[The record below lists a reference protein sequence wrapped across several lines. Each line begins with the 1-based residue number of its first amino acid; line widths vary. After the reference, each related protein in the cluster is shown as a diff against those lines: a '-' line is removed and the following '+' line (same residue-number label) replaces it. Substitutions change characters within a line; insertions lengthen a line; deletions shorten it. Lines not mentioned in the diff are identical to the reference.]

1 MLPTLVREKER
12 FPFFG
17 LRNGI
22 DRMFDDFF
30 STANDWPALVEPRM
44 AGPNVFLPPIDVKET
59 DTNLLVE
66 VEVPGFKSG
75 DVDVQIE
82 DGVLVLR
89 GERKQE
95 KEEKTKRWHRSE
107 RYYGKFVRRIL
118 LPDYVDAEKVEAT
131 CKEGVLCVMLAKKA
145 GVKPKAISVHVK

>member
-30 STANDWPALVEPRM
+30 SSPNDWPALVEPRM

-89 GERKQE
+89 TASSCTASSCPTTSTPR
-95 KEEKTKRWHRSE
+95 RS
-107 RYYGKFVRRIL
+107 RRR
-118 LPDYVDAEKVEAT
+118 ARRASS
-131 CKEGVLCVMLAKKA
+131 A
-145 GVKPKAISVHVK
+145 

>member
-12 FPFFG
+12 FPIFG

-30 STANDWPALVEPRM
+30 SSTSDWPALVEPRM
-44 AGPNVFLPPIDVKET
+44 AGPNVFLPPLDIKET
-59 DTNLLVE
+59 EASFLVE

-95 KEEKTKRWHRSE
+95 KEEKTRRWHRSE
-107 RYYGKFVRRIL
+107 RFYGKFVRRIL
-118 LPDYVDAEKVEAT
+118 LPDYVDAEKVEAS
-131 CKEGVLCVMLAKKA
+131 CKEGILSVTLLKKA
-145 GVKPKAISVHVK
+145 GVKPKAISVQVK

>member
-1 MLPTLVREKER
+1 MLPTLVPQKER

-30 STANDWPALVEPRM
+30 SSANDWPAVVEPRM

-59 DTNLLVE
+59 DTSLLVE

-95 KEEKTKRWHRSE
+95 KEEKTKRWHRSSATTASS
-107 RYYGKFVRRIL
+107 RARLL
-118 LPDYVDAEKVEAT
+118 LPTTSTPRRSRRRARRASST
-131 CKEGVLCVMLAKKA
+131 LCSRRSRASSRRRSA
-145 GVKPKAISVHVK
+145 ST